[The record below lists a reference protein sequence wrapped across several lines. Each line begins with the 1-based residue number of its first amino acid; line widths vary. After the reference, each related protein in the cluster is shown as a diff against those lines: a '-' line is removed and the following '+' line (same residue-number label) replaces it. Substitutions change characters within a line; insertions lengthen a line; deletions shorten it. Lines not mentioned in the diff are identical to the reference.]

1 TDVVAVLDADGR
13 FSYLSPAILTI
24 LGYRPEELLGQR
36 MFDLL
41 DAPEARAAEYERL
54 WGGPHF
60 SQRRL
65 ELHIADRYGRP
76 HTLDVTL
83 TDLRTEPAVGGVVAN
98 ARDVSDNKEL
108 ERSLRHQALHD
119 TLTGLPN
126 R

>member
-1 TDVVAVLDADGR
+1 QGLVVTARDVTDRRAAEARLATSEARFRALVQNSTDVVAVLDADGR

-83 TDLRTEPAVGGVVAN
+83 TDLRTEPAV
-98 ARDVSDNKEL
+98 
-108 ERSLRHQALHD
+108 
-119 TLTGLPN
+119 
-126 R
+126 